1 MTHDLWAARAFI
13 QSYLDSYAILYG
25 CQVHSPGKLNLLRYG
40 SNVRAKLE
48 DYEIYSLSQ
57 DPQEVIK
64 TITELNLP
72 PAERFILNIFHMEE
86 EARRIEKDF
95 ESAGYRFAFTNVVRG
110 LTLPTSVP
118 DRSIPIKQ
126 VIDPDQIAFVN
137 LTHQFF
143 QPMPE
148 TVLKHADVRAFY
160 AELDG
165 QAAGWS
171 LLVTTAPN
179 AAYISDMFTLPSFRG
194 RGVAE
199 AMLGTMHAAA
209 ASAGK
214 SYSLLVPSVMAWNY
228 YQRFGYETLA
238 CFSIFHQINH

>member
-1 MTHDLWAARAFI
+1 MAHDLWAARAFI

-25 CQVHSPGKLNLLRYG
+25 CQVHSPGELNLLRYG
-40 SNVRAKLE
+40 SNVRPKLE
-48 DYEIYSLSQ
+48 DCEIYSLSQ

-64 TITELNLP
+64 TITEFNLP
-72 PAERFILNIFHMEE
+72 PAERFVLNIFHMEE
-86 EARRIEKDF
+86 EARQIEKVF
-95 ESAGYRFAFTNVVRG
+95 ESAGYRFAFTNIVRG
-110 LTLPTSVP
+110 LSLPTSVP
-118 DRSIPIKQ
+118 DRGIPIKQ
-126 VIDPDQIAFVN
+126 VSDPSQIAFVN

-143 QPMPE
+143 QPMPK
-148 TVLKHADVRAFY
+148 TVLNHADVRAFY

-179 AAYISDMFTLPSFRG
+179 VAYISDMFTLPSFRG

-199 AMLGTMHAAA
+199 AMLGTMHAVA

-228 YQRFGYETLA
+228 YQRFGYETLV
-238 CFSIFHQINH
+238 CFSVFHQITH

>member
-118 DRSIPIKQ
+118 DRGIPIKQ
-126 VIDPDQIAFVN
+126 VTDPPN
-137 LTHQFF
+137 CLCK
-143 QPMPE
+143 P
-148 TVLKHADVRAFY
+148 HAPILSTDA
-160 AELDG
+160 
-165 QAAGWS
+165 
-171 LLVTTAPN
+171 
-179 AAYISDMFTLPSFRG
+179 
-194 RGVAE
+194 
-199 AMLGTMHAAA
+199 
-209 ASAGK
+209 
-214 SYSLLVPSVMAWNY
+214 
-228 YQRFGYETLA
+228 
-238 CFSIFHQINH
+238 

>member
-1 MTHDLWAARAFI
+1 MANNLWAARAFV
-13 QSYLDSYAILYG
+13 QSYLDSYSVLYG
-25 CQVHSPGKLNLLRYG
+25 CQVLSAGELNLLRYG
-40 SNVRAKLE
+40 INVRAKLE
-48 DYEIYSLSQ
+48 DCEIYSPSKNPQ
-57 DPQEVIK
+57 DVLK
-64 TITELNLP
+64 TINQLNLLP
-72 PAERFILNIFHMEE
+72 GERYVLNIFHMEE
-86 EARRIEKDF
+86 EAREIEKVF

-110 LTLPTSVP
+110 LTLPTTSP
-118 DRSIPIKQ
+118 DRGIPIKQ
-126 VIDPDQIAFVN
+126 VVDPDQIAFVN

-148 TVLKHADVRAFY
+148 TVLNHSGVRAFY

-165 QAAGWS
+165 QAAGWG

-199 AMLGTMHAAA
+199 AMLNRMHEAA

-214 SYSLLVPSVMAWNY
+214 TYSLLVPSVMAWNY
-228 YQRFGYETLA
+228 YQRFGYETLV
-238 CFSIFHQINH
+238 CFSVFHQVNH